1 MYERTN
7 FFLAGMVMNS
17 VKTAK
22 QKVGGSTIGKP
33 CGPKSGEFGPSGPIG
48 VYGYAHCRLYKHRTR
63 TWYSSG
69 ADAIDHVRHFSIRV
83 FGSNN
88 LVAISFVKL
97 HYMNNAVN
105 LHSVHIRKMKKI
117 IYAVEKGAG
126 TPYRHVPSQKKALA
140 KTHTFRLC
148 L

>member
-69 ADAIDHVRHFSIRV
+69 AAADAESQLTTDVISAFRA

-88 LVAISFVKL
+88 LLAI
-97 HYMNNAVN
+97 
-105 LHSVHIRKMKKI
+105 
-117 IYAVEKGAG
+117 
-126 TPYRHVPSQKKALA
+126 
-140 KTHTFRLC
+140 
-148 L
+148 